1 MAYRLLVVPG
11 DSEDLR
17 ALQSQL
23 GGDVEVQVL
32 DSANDA
38 LWEVRNTPPEVIVA
52 NVDLPGMSGLDLA
65 EILPNFGVPTKVV
78 LWSRTPDPQAARQA
92 AGAGVHHFFNGAV
105 PPGDLHSAL
114 YE

>member
-11 DSEDLR
+11 DSEALR

-23 GGDVEVQVL
+23 ADDVVVQVL

-52 NVDLPGMSGLDLA
+52 NVQLPGMSGMDLA
-65 EILPNFGVPTKVV
+65 EILPNFGVRTRVV
-78 LWSRTPDPQAARQA
+78 LWTNDPDRRAAQQAADH
-92 AGAGVHHFFNGAV
+92 GVYRILDGS
-105 PPGDLHSAL
+105 LSADEL
-114 YE
+114 